1 MKTKSRMRLCPVT
14 RLAFMCVVCLLAVG
28 GKADNIYWT
37 GAGGSGVGDFNV
49 PSNWQQDRVPGEDDT
64 AYFNNYSGIN
74 QNWAV
79 TLNTD
84 VTNAK
89 VVLRAP
95 APDYET
101 LFVMD
106 QHVYNVTTNV
116 SVWDASGGRITFTN
130 GTLRSGAGK
139 FSFKPDS
146 GSQVTNLVITMK
158 DVISEAGDLEV
169 AAATATF
176 EGGRLRVTNSVE
188 VTASAQN
195 VTTGRLDLA
204 RDVQCDVDGY
214 LKIDARSTSFA
225 MLNVSGGSNTFGKSE
240 TSQTLLV
247 ATGGKG
253 ALWGGGGTN
262 SVSGDLAI
270 GRDSGGSGEMTVTG
284 GLWTIGRYVYNGLYG
299 SGALNISGG
308 ELRVVGKVLALGR
321 YAGATGTVE
330 VSGGVLDLNGGN
342 LWLGGDAGCVVRL
355 TLSGDGVLKVKSVYE
370 YNAAAASE
378 VLFDG
383 GTLKAAAAGELVKAL
398 DDVRLTAKGLVVD
411 TDGKDVS
418 VTPELKNAAG
428 EAGGI
433 TKKGAGTLTLTGTRS
448 ATGPVSVL
456 GGTLVMSS
464 AATVEAGVSRIDGTL
479 TLPSDTRLTV
489 AAGSALAGT
498 GSVARVTLADN
509 AALARDKAD
518 GAVAPLNVGDCAAGG
533 TLTVALSGYSLSD
546 LLVTLPLLK
555 VSSATFVK
563 PGAMNVTLDG
573 VPVAAVKVKY
583 AESGGNTVLSVRY
596 TDGTMIRVR

>member
-1 MKTKSRMRLCPVT
+1 
-14 RLAFMCVVCLLAVG
+14 MCVVCLLAVG

-116 SVWDASGGRITFTN
+116 YVWDASGGRITFTN
-130 GTLRSGAGK
+130 GTLRSSK
-139 FSFKPDS
+139 FQFTPNS

-169 AAATATF
+169 AAATAATF

-342 LWLGGDAGCVVRL
+342 LWLGGDAGCVARL

-546 LLVTLPLLK
+546 LLVPLPLLK
-555 VSSATFVK
+555 VPSATFVK
-563 PGAMNVTLDG
+563 PGAVNVTLDG